1 MSTKK
6 LTNISL
12 KDFRKF
18 LKKAK
23 CEYAYDHKGHEFWVR
38 SDLYRKVT
46 FQAHIEP
53 IPEFVI
59 RNNLKTLGVE
69 KNDFFDILGGRKIVE
84 EKEGVFMTKAKK

>member
-6 LTNISL
+6 LSNISL
-12 KDFRKF
+12 KSFREF

-23 CEYAYDHKGHEFWVR
+23 CEYSYDHKGHEFWVR

-46 FQAHIEP
+46 FQTHIQP

-59 RNNLKTLGVE
+59 KNNLKTLGIE
-69 KNDFFDILGGRKIVE
+69 KKDFFEILEGRKIVE
-84 EKEGVFMTKAKK
+84 EKEGVFQIKEKK